1 MTKKFFII
9 TGEASGDLLGAKIIK
24 EIKSRFQGQ
33 EVEFVGVGGKMME
46 KEGFTS
52 IFDINELSIMGF
64 VEVLPHIFKILR
76 RIKQVSRE
84 IIKQNPDYVITI
96 DAPDFNF
103 RVIKKI
109 AHLKNIK
116 KIHII
121 APSVWA
127 YRESR
132 AQKIAK
138 LYDLLLVI
146 LPFEPPYFTKYGLKT
161 EFIGHFIVENE
172 PDFSKKEIS
181 RMNFRQK
188 YGFYHNDTIIYMT
201 PGSRF
206 SEVKKIFPEFI
217 LAINNLKGKVEN
229 LSVVI
234 PIIEKTKDLVEKM
247 ALDFE
252 VKYVL
257 IKKEEKEDAL
267 FSCDFALA
275 KSGTNTIEISLYKL
289 PMLICYKVN
298 FISYLIARLLV
309 KIKFANLVNLIMSK
323 MIIPELLQ
331 KNCYHKIIE
340 KNLEFLIKNPE
351 IAKKQIDESYVALR
365 SLGLGFEEKPSKKAI
380 DEILKL

>member
-24 EIKSRFQGQ
+24 EIKTHFPNQKL
-33 EVEFVGVGGKMME
+33 EFVGVGGEMME

-64 VEVLPHIFKILR
+64 VEVVPHIFKILR

-127 YRESR
+127 YREKR

-188 YGFYHNDTIIYMT
+188 YGFYNNDTIIYMT
-201 PGSRF
+201 PGSRV

-217 LAINNLKGKVEN
+217 LAINNLKEKVEN

-275 KSGTNTIEISLYKL
+275 KSGTNTVEISLYKL

-309 KIKFANLVNLIMSK
+309 KIKFANLLNLIMSK

-331 KNCYHKIIE
+331 KNCYHKVIE

-351 IAKKQIDESYVALR
+351 IAKKQIDESYVALK
-365 SLGLGFEEKPSKKAI
+365 SLGLGFEEKPSKKAV